1 MADSF
6 SEREIESFKYLRS
19 LGMTPQEALDV
30 LRICLGGGL
39 FSKQGDEFIL
49 MGKDGKR
56 MALPLMFALRQQV
69 IRREKT
75 TFDRFLDRVNEN
87 VREGKIDKTA
97 ARRWIERACKRKRS
111 DVLILKV

>member
-56 MALPLMFALRQQV
+56 MALPLMLPLPEKCPPPDWLKTM
-69 IRREKT
+69 RRASPC
-75 TFDRFLDRVNEN
+75 
-87 VREGKIDKTA
+87 TA
-97 ARRWIERACKRKRS
+97 S
-111 DVLILKV
+111 S